1 MNSPALHILVV
12 DDDPVYAAQLQR
24 SLERRGHTS
33 SIAHDIEQALC
44 AAHDRLPDAALVD
57 LKLAEASG
65 LRLIEPLRALSEDM
79 VIVLLTGYAS
89 VATAV
94 EAIKRGADDYL
105 PKPAS
110 MQAILRAI
118 NGEPATEAVVEV
130 PISMT
135 RMQRLEWEHIQ
146 QALSATGGNISATAR
161 LLGMHRRTLQRKLG
175 KRPAPESG

>member
-1 MNSPALHILVV
+1 MNSETLHILIV

-24 SLERRGHTS
+24 SLQRRGHS
-33 SIAHDIEQALC
+33 SCIAHDIEHALSV
-44 AAHDRLPDAALVD
+44 ADARVPDAALVD
-57 LKLAEASG
+57 LKLADESG
-65 LRLIEPLRALSEDM
+65 LRLIEPLRALSEEM

-110 MQAILRAI
+110 IQAILRAI
-118 NGEPATEAVVEV
+118 SGEPATEVVDEV
-130 PISMT
+130 PASMT

-146 QALSATGGNISATAR
+146 QALTSTGGNISASAR

-175 KRPAPESG
+175 KRPAPERG